1 MYEHNH
7 CSCESCS
14 CSNDENKDSGR
25 LKTELYLSIAFLIIG
40 VLAQRLFQFPQIII
54 GILFGLSV
62 ILSGWRVFIEGIKSF
77 IKFNIDETTLMSIA
91 VIAAFFLGEYLEAAL
106 VAILYNLGEALEDR
120 AVENSRQNIEK
131 LAEIRSDTAR
141 RMAHG
146 KEEIVS
152 AETVSIG
159 ETILVNPYER
169 IPLDGTVISGISSVN
184 TSALTGES
192 EPMDAIEGTTVLSGM
207 MNEQGP
213 LTIKVTSDFQNSAAT
228 RIIAMVESASAR
240 KGKAEKL
247 ITRFAQIYTPIVI
260 AMAVLLMVVPPLLG
274 LGEFRTWLY
283 RALIFLVASCP
294 CSLVISIPL
303 GFYAGI
309 GGASKNGVLIKGGKF
324 LEALS
329 RTSAVVFDKTGT
341 LTHGELQVSK
351 INILGNISKE
361 NLLKTAAS
369 IEQYSAHPAAKAVL
383 KFAGDIDFYDVEN
396 AAEIPGHGV
405 KGEIEGKEVLCGR
418 KSLLENNGIDLNN
431 AETASVYIS
440 VDGKLEGSLELND
453 TLKEDANEGI
463 KALKNININRI
474 VMLTGDN
481 EKSAQE
487 VAENCGITEFHSGLL
502 PEQKVELMEEIR
514 KESGKT
520 VFVGDGI
527 NDAPVLAASDCGV
540 AMGLGTDAAI
550 EACDVVLTLDKPSKL
565 APSIKFAKRAMKVIR
580 FNIIFALTVK
590 AVVLVLAAMGLAPMW
605 LAVFADVGVCII
617 AVINSTRILKFKL

>member
-274 LGEFRTWLY
+274 LGEFRTWL
-283 RALIFLVASCP
+283 
-294 CSLVISIPL
+294 
-303 GFYAGI
+303 
-309 GGASKNGVLIKGGKF
+309 
-324 LEALS
+324 
-329 RTSAVVFDKTGT
+329 
-341 LTHGELQVSK
+341 
-351 INILGNISKE
+351 
-361 NLLKTAAS
+361 
-369 IEQYSAHPAAKAVL
+369 
-383 KFAGDIDFYDVEN
+383 
-396 AAEIPGHGV
+396 
-405 KGEIEGKEVLCGR
+405 
-418 KSLLENNGIDLNN
+418 
-431 AETASVYIS
+431 
-440 VDGKLEGSLELND
+440 
-453 TLKEDANEGI
+453 
-463 KALKNININRI
+463 
-474 VMLTGDN
+474 
-481 EKSAQE
+481 
-487 VAENCGITEFHSGLL
+487 
-502 PEQKVELMEEIR
+502 
-514 KESGKT
+514 
-520 VFVGDGI
+520 
-527 NDAPVLAASDCGV
+527 
-540 AMGLGTDAAI
+540 
-550 EACDVVLTLDKPSKL
+550 
-565 APSIKFAKRAMKVIR
+565 
-580 FNIIFALTVK
+580 
-590 AVVLVLAAMGLAPMW
+590 
-605 LAVFADVGVCII
+605 
-617 AVINSTRILKFKL
+617 

>member
-418 KSLLENNGIDLNN
+418 RSLLEKNNIDLNS

>member
-14 CSNDENKDSGR
+14 CSNDEKKDSR
-25 LKTELYLSIAFLIIG
+25 ILKAELYLSVAFLIIG
-40 VLAQRLFQFPQIII
+40 VLAQRLFQFPQVIV

-77 IKFNIDETTLMSIA
+77 IKFKIDETTLMSIA

-106 VAILYNLGEALEDR
+106 VALLYNLGETLEDR
-120 AVENSRQNIEK
+120 AVENSRQSIEK

-141 RMAHG
+141 RIENG
-146 KEEIVS
+146 KEEVVP

-169 IPLDGTVISGISSVN
+169 VPLDSIVISGISSVN

-192 EPMDAIEGTTVLSGM
+192 EPMDAVEGTKVLSGM

-213 LTIKVTSDFQNSAAT
+213 LTVKVTSDFQNSAAT

-260 AMAVLLMVVPPLLG
+260 GMAVLLMVIPPLLG
-274 LGEFRTWLY
+274 FGEFRTWLY

-309 GGASKNGVLIKGGKF
+309 GGASKSGVLIKGGKF

-329 RTSAVVFDKTGT
+329 HTSAVVFDKTGT
-341 LTHGELQVSK
+341 LTHGELDVSK
-351 INILGNISKE
+351 INILGNLSKE

-369 IEQYSAHPAAKAVL
+369 IEQYSAHPTAKAIL
-383 KFAGDIDFYDVEN
+383 KSAGDIDFYDVEN

-418 KSLLENNGIDLNN
+418 KSLLENSGIDLNS

-481 EKSAQE
+481 EKSAKE

-502 PEQKVELMEEIR
+502 PEQKVKLMEEIR

-565 APSIKFAKRAMKVIR
+565 APAIKFAQRAMKVIR

-590 AVVLVLAAMGLAPMW
+590 AIVLVLAAMGLASML

>member
-617 AVINSTRILKFKL
+617 AVINSTRILKVKL